1 MFDLIQ
7 QNLVTLK
14 KDKFHRHVNE
24 LAMKPIKPS
33 YYNHLDANTKHHI
46 FDMDINNHSKETIM
60 DHYESLDERVLTCT
74 DGFYYFGMAFPTSM
88 SKIKSNLELYSSYEN
103 SRKISQYS
111 EIIKH
116 RGTIADTVM
125 GLVFTGLIVCKK
137 SQPDQL
143 HINIENM
150 AQTTS
155 NFNHLIIHVQNP
167 KQTINIEYKRREQ
180 ECKFVK
186 ITLLI
191 DAGCDVT
198 VNEVILGNSQISFDT
213 VCGEY
218 ASLRHH
224 IQQSPDSY
232 SHYVSNVDLNTGS
245 DVQIKHITWAKHNNS
260 INLFNNV
267 YHSHKG
273 VYDFTSRTIAQDM
286 SKVHV
291 EGLINVTRQNTD
303 SSTDWNHKGLILD
316 EMSSIS
322 GSPQLNIKTKEVTA
336 THGFAVSE
344 PSKELLNY
352 LESRGMSQ
360 HRALQNVCLGH
371 ISI

>member
-1 MFDLIQ
+1 MFDLIH
-7 QNLVTLK
+7 QNIVPLK
-14 KDKFHRHVNE
+14 KDKFHKHCNL
-24 LAMKPIKPS
+24 LAKQPIDEK
-33 YYNHLDANTKHHI
+33 YYKHLDANTNHLI
-46 FDMDINNHSKETIM
+46 YDMDINNHSKETIM
-60 DHYESLDERVLTCT
+60 DHYESLDDRVLTCT
-74 DGFYYFGMAFPTSM
+74 DGFYYFGMTFPTSM
-88 SKIKSNLELYSSYEN
+88 SKQPSNLELFSSYEH

-111 EIIKH
+111 DIIKH

-137 SQPDQL
+137 SDPEHL
-143 HINIENM
+143 HINVENM
-150 AQTTS
+150 TQTKS

-167 KQTINIEYKRREQ
+167 KQTINIEYKRREE

-198 VNEVILGNSQISFDT
+198 VNEVILGNSQVSFDV

-218 ASLRHH
+218 ARLRHH
-224 IQQSPDSY
+224 IQQLPNSY
-232 SHYVSNVDLNTGS
+232 SHYVSNVTMNTGS
-245 DVQIKHITWAKHNNS
+245 DVQIKHISWAKNNNS

-273 VYDFTSRTIAQDM
+273 VYDFISRTIAQDM
-286 SKVHV
+286 SKIHV
-291 EGLINVTRQNTD
+291 EGLINVTKRDTH
-303 SSTDWNHKGLILD
+303 SSTEWNHKGLMLD

-344 PSKELLNY
+344 PDKEILNY
-352 LESRGMSQ
+352 LSSRGMSE
-360 HRALQNVCLGH
+360 HKALQNVCVGH

>member
-7 QNLVTLK
+7 QNLVPLK
-14 KDKFHRHVNE
+14 KDKFHKLTNS
-24 LAMKPIKPS
+24 LAKTPINKE
-33 YYNHLDANTKHHI
+33 YYKHLDANTSHLI
-46 FDMDINNHSKETIM
+46 FDMDITNHSKETIL

-74 DGFYYFGMAFPTSM
+74 DGFYFFGMTFPTSQ
-88 SKIKSNLELYSSYEN
+88 SRIKSNLDLYSSYEH

-111 EIIKH
+111 DIIKH
-116 RGTIADTVM
+116 RGTVADTVM

-137 SQPDQL
+137 SVPEQL
-143 HINIENM
+143 NINIENM
-150 AQTTS
+150 SKTKS

-167 KQTINIEYKRREQ
+167 KQVINIEYKRREE

-198 VNEVILGNSQISFDT
+198 VNEVLLGNSQVSFDV

-218 ASLRHH
+218 ARLRHH
-224 IQQSPDSY
+224 IQQMPDSY

-245 DVQIKHITWAKHNNS
+245 DVQIKHISWAKHNNS

-273 VYDFTSRTIAQDM
+273 VYDFISRTIAQDM

-291 EGLINVTRQNTD
+291 EGLINVTRTNTN
-303 SSTDWNHKGLILD
+303 SSTEWNHKGLLLD

-344 PSKELLNY
+344 PSEEILSY
-352 LESRGMSQ
+352 LKSRGMSE
-360 HRALQNVCLGH
+360 HKALQNVCVGH